1 MAVILE
7 RSETY
12 VGRKLVTKTRSI
24 CPECN
29 RILEA
34 DVVEEDGKIKI
45 YKTCPKHGE
54 FDDLYFGDAEMY
66 YRFARWLHD
75 GKGTGNPNVE
85 MPRCACP
92 ANCGLCS
99 SHLSH
104 TGLSN
109 LVVTNRCDLHCW
121 YCLPGDEEII
131 VRDAEGVRLVKAG
144 ELVDGFFRD
153 GEPEPAGEG
162 ESVKVD
168 GVEVLSFRNGQ
179 AAWSKLRRAYR
190 RRYSGKIVE
199 IITRT
204 GRSVKVTADH
214 MVIVLTEKGYE
225 RRRACNLRK
234 GDKLLTLWSFDAGG
248 SKPKAQLNLLKDFTT
263 LPVDLQKKTY
273 VRGFAGKLDE
283 RSVTAPPDK
292 VYRWFYRDSI
302 PLAAIQ
308 AVAGRLENVSVGL
321 DATDIQMPDVL
332 NLTEDLM
339 ELVGYFISDGHY
351 TYKDVRITVGDEYV
365 YKRLQQIVDGLGL
378 RASVLRF
385 DKHSKTPQL
394 VIGSRL
400 LKTVFEHVFEIPAGA
415 PNKRLPPFSH
425 GLPKHLKTAL
435 LTGLVNGDG
444 YVVRGRKNCSIGYAT
459 TSKGLARDIVLL
471 LASLGIFSRVYR
483 VPKHKMKGA
492 KHDLYKIYVAGKD
505 LEKLVAL
512 TKLKPSHLSKLA
524 GLGPRK
530 EAKVRRLG
538 DFAVDEVADVVEQH
552 VEHEHVYDIEVEE
565 ESHTFICG
573 GGILVSNCFF
583 YAEKAG
589 YIYEPTLE
597 QIREMVKQLKAERP
611 VPGNSVQITGGEP
624 CLRDDLP
631 EIIRIL
637 KEEGV
642 DHVQLNTNGIRL
654 AHDFEFFKRVK
665 EAGVSNLY
673 MSFDGVTPRTNPKN
687 HWEVPKTLENAR
699 KLGVG
704 VVLVPTVIKSV
715 NDHELGDII
724 RFGFQNIDVVR
735 AVNFQ
740 PVSLTGRMPKKEREK
755 YRITIPDCII
765 RIEEQTNG
773 EIPRDAWF
781 PVPACTP
788 LTNFIE
794 AITRRAQYEL
804 SIHFACGAGTY
815 VFKDHDKLI
824 PITAFVDIEGLI
836 KTLQDKTEEIQAG
849 KNPYYV
855 ALKLLAN
862 ISKHIN
868 TNKQPTGLNLKHL
881 LYNIIIKHNYH
892 TVGDWHRRSLFLGMM
907 HFMDCYNHDEERLR
921 RCDIHYLTPDMR
933 IIPFCA
939 FNVLPHWYRDR
950 IQAMYGMPIAEW
962 ERK

>member
-7 RSETY
+7 TTNLETKC
-12 VGRKLVTKTRSI
+12 KLVTKTRSI

-34 DVVEEDGKIKI
+34 DVVEEEGKIKI

-109 LVVTNRCDLHCW
+109 LVITNRCDLHCW
-121 YCLPGDEEII
+121 Y
-131 VRDAEGVRLVKAG
+131 
-144 ELVDGFFRD
+144 
-153 GEPEPAGEG
+153 
-162 ESVKVD
+162 
-168 GVEVLSFRNGQ
+168 
-179 AAWSKLRRAYR
+179 
-190 RRYSGKIVE
+190 
-199 IITRT
+199 
-204 GRSVKVTADH
+204 
-214 MVIVLTEKGYE
+214 
-225 RRRACNLRK
+225 
-234 GDKLLTLWSFDAGG
+234 
-248 SKPKAQLNLLKDFTT
+248 
-263 LPVDLQKKTY
+263 
-273 VRGFAGKLDE
+273 
-283 RSVTAPPDK
+283 
-292 VYRWFYRDSI
+292 
-302 PLAAIQ
+302 
-308 AVAGRLENVSVGL
+308 
-321 DATDIQMPDVL
+321 
-332 NLTEDLM
+332 
-339 ELVGYFISDGHY
+339 
-351 TYKDVRITVGDEYV
+351 
-365 YKRLQQIVDGLGL
+365 
-378 RASVLRF
+378 
-385 DKHSKTPQL
+385 
-394 VIGSRL
+394 
-400 LKTVFEHVFEIPAGA
+400 
-415 PNKRLPPFSH
+415 
-425 GLPKHLKTAL
+425 
-435 LTGLVNGDG
+435 
-444 YVVRGRKNCSIGYAT
+444 
-459 TSKGLARDIVLL
+459 
-471 LASLGIFSRVYR
+471 
-483 VPKHKMKGA
+483 
-492 KHDLYKIYVAGKD
+492 
-505 LEKLVAL
+505 
-512 TKLKPSHLSKLA
+512 
-524 GLGPRK
+524 
-530 EAKVRRLG
+530 
-538 DFAVDEVADVVEQH
+538 
-552 VEHEHVYDIEVEE
+552 
-565 ESHTFICG
+565 
-573 GGILVSNCFF
+573 CFF

-589 YIYEPTLE
+589 YIYEPTLD

-631 EIIRIL
+631 EIIKIL

-642 DHVQLNTNGIRL
+642 DHIQLNTNGIRL
-654 AHDFEFFKRVK
+654 AHDFEFFKRIK

-724 RFGFQNIDVVR
+724 RFGFQNIEVVR

-755 YRITIPDCII
+755 YRITIPDCIH

-773 EIPRDAWF
+773 EIPREAWF

-794 AITRRAQYEL
+794 ALTRKAQYEL

-815 VFKDHDKLI
+815 VFKDHDKLV
-824 PITAFVDIEGLI
+824 PITEFVDVEGLI
-836 KTLQDKTEEIQAG
+836 KYLQDKTEEIEAG
-849 KNPYYV
+849 KNRFYI
-855 ALKLLAN
+855 ALKVLAN
-862 ISKHIN
+862 ISKYIN
-868 TNKQPTGLNLKHL
+868 TKKQPTGLNLKQM
-881 LYNIIIKHNYH
+881 LYNIIVKHDYH
-892 TVGDWHRRSLFLGMM
+892 SVGDWHRRSLFLGMM
-907 HFMDCYNHDEERLR
+907 HFMDPYNHDEERLR

-939 FNVLPHWYRDR
+939 FNVIPHWYRDR
-950 IQAMYGMPIAEW
+950 IQAMYGIPIAEW
-962 ERK
+962 ERRTGRKLKDDFYKRQLPTKQQPISMASTKTAGFGGLREVPVIQGGSGKEENHGSSCGCSH

>member
-7 RSETY
+7 TTNLETK
-12 VGRKLVTKTRSI
+12 RKLVTKTRSI

-34 DVVEEDGKIKI
+34 DVVEEEGKIKI

-109 LVVTNRCDLHCW
+109 LVITNRCDLHCW
-121 YCLPGDEEII
+121 Y
-131 VRDAEGVRLVKAG
+131 
-144 ELVDGFFRD
+144 
-153 GEPEPAGEG
+153 
-162 ESVKVD
+162 
-168 GVEVLSFRNGQ
+168 
-179 AAWSKLRRAYR
+179 
-190 RRYSGKIVE
+190 
-199 IITRT
+199 
-204 GRSVKVTADH
+204 
-214 MVIVLTEKGYE
+214 
-225 RRRACNLRK
+225 
-234 GDKLLTLWSFDAGG
+234 
-248 SKPKAQLNLLKDFTT
+248 
-263 LPVDLQKKTY
+263 
-273 VRGFAGKLDE
+273 
-283 RSVTAPPDK
+283 
-292 VYRWFYRDSI
+292 
-302 PLAAIQ
+302 
-308 AVAGRLENVSVGL
+308 
-321 DATDIQMPDVL
+321 
-332 NLTEDLM
+332 
-339 ELVGYFISDGHY
+339 
-351 TYKDVRITVGDEYV
+351 
-365 YKRLQQIVDGLGL
+365 
-378 RASVLRF
+378 
-385 DKHSKTPQL
+385 
-394 VIGSRL
+394 
-400 LKTVFEHVFEIPAGA
+400 
-415 PNKRLPPFSH
+415 
-425 GLPKHLKTAL
+425 
-435 LTGLVNGDG
+435 
-444 YVVRGRKNCSIGYAT
+444 
-459 TSKGLARDIVLL
+459 
-471 LASLGIFSRVYR
+471 
-483 VPKHKMKGA
+483 
-492 KHDLYKIYVAGKD
+492 
-505 LEKLVAL
+505 
-512 TKLKPSHLSKLA
+512 
-524 GLGPRK
+524 
-530 EAKVRRLG
+530 
-538 DFAVDEVADVVEQH
+538 
-552 VEHEHVYDIEVEE
+552 
-565 ESHTFICG
+565 
-573 GGILVSNCFF
+573 CFF

-589 YIYEPTLE
+589 YIYEPTLD

-631 EIIRIL
+631 EIIKIL

-642 DHVQLNTNGIRL
+642 DHIQLNTNGIRL

-724 RFGFQNIDVVR
+724 RFGFQNIEVVR

-755 YRITIPDCII
+755 YRITIPDCIH

-773 EIPRDAWF
+773 EIPREAWF

-794 AITRRAQYEL
+794 ALTRKAQYEL

-815 VFKDHDKLI
+815 VFKDHDKLV
-824 PITAFVDIEGLI
+824 PITEFVDVEGLI
-836 KTLQDKTEEIQAG
+836 KYLQDKTEEIEAG
-849 KNPYYV
+849 KNRFYI
-855 ALKLLAN
+855 ALKVLAN
-862 ISKHIN
+862 ISKYIN
-868 TNKQPTGLNLKHL
+868 TKKQPTGLNLKQM
-881 LYNIIIKHNYH
+881 LYNIIVKHDYH
-892 TVGDWHRRSLFLGMM
+892 SVGDWHRRSLFLGMM
-907 HFMDCYNHDEERLR
+907 HFMDPYNHDEERLR

-939 FNVLPHWYRDR
+939 FNVIPHWYRDR
-950 IQAMYGMPIAEW
+950 IQAMYGIPIAEW
-962 ERK
+962 ERRTGRKLKDDFYKRQLPSKQQTIPLASTKTAGFGGLKEVPVIQGGSGKEENCGSSCGCSH

>member
-7 RSETY
+7 TTNLETK
-12 VGRKLVTKTRSI
+12 RKLVTKTRSI

-34 DVVEEDGKIKI
+34 DVVEEEGKIKI

-54 FDDLYFGDAEMY
+54 FDDLYFGDADMY

-109 LVVTNRCDLHCW
+109 LVITNRCDLHCW
-121 YCLPGDEEII
+121 Y
-131 VRDAEGVRLVKAG
+131 
-144 ELVDGFFRD
+144 
-153 GEPEPAGEG
+153 
-162 ESVKVD
+162 
-168 GVEVLSFRNGQ
+168 
-179 AAWSKLRRAYR
+179 
-190 RRYSGKIVE
+190 
-199 IITRT
+199 
-204 GRSVKVTADH
+204 
-214 MVIVLTEKGYE
+214 
-225 RRRACNLRK
+225 
-234 GDKLLTLWSFDAGG
+234 
-248 SKPKAQLNLLKDFTT
+248 
-263 LPVDLQKKTY
+263 
-273 VRGFAGKLDE
+273 
-283 RSVTAPPDK
+283 
-292 VYRWFYRDSI
+292 
-302 PLAAIQ
+302 
-308 AVAGRLENVSVGL
+308 
-321 DATDIQMPDVL
+321 
-332 NLTEDLM
+332 
-339 ELVGYFISDGHY
+339 
-351 TYKDVRITVGDEYV
+351 
-365 YKRLQQIVDGLGL
+365 
-378 RASVLRF
+378 
-385 DKHSKTPQL
+385 
-394 VIGSRL
+394 
-400 LKTVFEHVFEIPAGA
+400 
-415 PNKRLPPFSH
+415 
-425 GLPKHLKTAL
+425 
-435 LTGLVNGDG
+435 
-444 YVVRGRKNCSIGYAT
+444 
-459 TSKGLARDIVLL
+459 
-471 LASLGIFSRVYR
+471 
-483 VPKHKMKGA
+483 
-492 KHDLYKIYVAGKD
+492 
-505 LEKLVAL
+505 
-512 TKLKPSHLSKLA
+512 
-524 GLGPRK
+524 
-530 EAKVRRLG
+530 
-538 DFAVDEVADVVEQH
+538 
-552 VEHEHVYDIEVEE
+552 
-565 ESHTFICG
+565 
-573 GGILVSNCFF
+573 CFF

-589 YIYEPTLE
+589 YIYEPTLD

-642 DHVQLNTNGIRL
+642 DHIQLNTNGIRL

-755 YRITIPDCII
+755 YRITIPDCIH

-773 EIPRDAWF
+773 EIPSDAWF

-794 AITRRAQYEL
+794 ALTRRAQYEL

-824 PITAFVDIEGLI
+824 PITNFVDVEGLI
-836 KTLQDKTEEIQAG
+836 KYLQDKTEEIEAG
-849 KNPYYV
+849 KNRFYI
-855 ALKLLAN
+855 ALKVLAN
-862 ISKHIN
+862 INKYIN
-868 TNKQPTGLNLKHL
+868 TNKQPTGLNLKHM
-881 LYNIIIKHNYH
+881 LYNIIIKHDYH
-892 TVGDWHRRSLFLGMM
+892 SVGDWHRRSLFLGMM
-907 HFMDCYNHDEERLR
+907 HFMDPYNHDEERLR

-939 FNVLPHWYRDR
+939 FNVIPHWYRDR
-950 IQAMYGMPIAEW
+950 IQAMYGIPIAEW
-962 ERK
+962 ERRTGRKLKDDFYKRQLPSKQQTVPMASTKTAGFGGLKEIPVIQGGSGKEENCGPSCGCTH